1 MTVRRLLLSVATV
14 LTALLA
20 QSAVLTRLPLPGGA
34 PDLLLVLVVAYALA
48 EGPLSGTVTG
58 FCAGLLADL
67 TADHELGRTAL
78 VLALVGYVA
87 GLVHD
92 DPTYGGSGERS
103 TLLPFA
109 VVGLAAAGAVTVFAA
124 EGLLLGDPR
133 ITASAWLTALLATT
147 AYCVLLTPF
156 VVPVVG
162 ALVRRVGRDPRRGRT
177 VRLDR

>member
-1 MTVRRLLLSVATV
+1 VSVRRLLLSVASV
-14 LTALLA
+14 LTALLV
-20 QSAVLTRLPLPGGA
+20 QSTVLARLPLPGGA

-67 TADHELGRTAL
+67 TSDHELGRTAL
-78 VLALVGYVA
+78 ALTLVGYVA
-87 GLVHD
+87 GRVRD
-92 DPTYGGSGERS
+92 DPSYGGSGERS
-103 TLLPFA
+103 TLLPFG

-133 ITASAWLTALLATT
+133 ITASAWLTAVLGTT

-156 VVPVVG
+156 VVPVVA
-162 ALVRRVGRDPRRGRT
+162 ALVRRVGQGPRRRW
-177 VRLDR
+177 

>member
-14 LTALLA
+14 LTALLV
-20 QSAVLTRLPLPGGA
+20 QSTVLTRLPLPGGA

-67 TADHELGRTAL
+67 TSDHELGRTAL

-92 DPTYGGSGERS
+92 DPSYGGGERS

-109 VVGLAAAGAVTVFAA
+109 VVGLAAAGAVTVYAA

-133 ITASAWLTALLATT
+133 ITTSAWLSAIVGTT

-162 ALVRRVGRDPRRGRT
+162 ALVRGVGRDPLRRR
-177 VRLDR
+177 